1 MERELMGHTEYIKP
15 KNLNDLL
22 YNMKETEG
30 RGEVIAGGTNLIP
43 QMKEKI
49 KSPEFLI
56 DVCDLQELSQIKEE
70 NGIISIGAGTTIAD
84 IASSDIIKR
93 KGQILA
99 SAARQLGNPL
109 VRNRATIGGN
119 LADASP
125 AADTAPALLA
135 LEAFLYL
142 ESEAGGK
149 REVPLDQFFT
159 DPNQTVMKENEV
171 ITRIC
176 FKEPECPLNGG
187 YIKLGLR
194 NAMAISVVS
203 VAVMLDVEEGIC
215 RKARI
220 ALGSVA
226 PKPVRAY
233 GVEKMLEGK
242 ELILEVIEASAHAVK
257 EDISPISDIRASA
270 EYRQHTASVLL
281 KRAILEARDRG
292 NK

>member
-1 MERELMGHTEYIKP
+1 MDNIEYIKP
-15 KNLNDLL
+15 NNLGALL
-22 YNMKETEG
+22 NNMKETKG
-30 RGEVIAGGTNLIP
+30 RSEVIAGGTNLIP

-70 NGIISIGAGTTIAD
+70 NGVISIGAGTTIAD
-84 IASSDIIKR
+84 VVSSELIER
-93 KGQILA
+93 KSPILA
-99 SAARQLGNPL
+99 SASRQLGNPL

-125 AADTAPALLA
+125 AADTAPPLLA
-135 LEAFLYL
+135 LEALLYL
-142 ESEAGGK
+142 ESKSGGQ
-149 REVPLDQFFT
+149 RDVPLDKLFT
-159 DPNQTVMKENEV
+159 GPNQTVMKDDEV

-176 FKEPECPLNGG
+176 FREPENRLKGS

-194 NAMAISVVS
+194 QAMAISVVS
-203 VAVMLDVEEGIC
+203 VAVMLDVKAGVC

-233 GVEKMLEGK
+233 GVEEGLEGK
-242 ELILEVIEASAHAVK
+242 ELNREIIEKSVNAIK
-257 EDISPISDIRASA
+257 KDISPISDIRASA
-270 EYRQHTASVLL
+270 AYRQHAASVLL

-292 NK
+292 KK

>member
-1 MERELMGHTEYIKP
+1 MGNTEYIKP

-22 YNMKETEG
+22 YNKKETEG

-43 QMKEKI
+43 QIQGKI

-56 DVCDLQELSQIKEE
+56 DVSDLQELSHIKEE
-70 NGIISIGAGTTIAD
+70 NGVISIGAGTAIAD
-84 IASSDIIKR
+84 IVSSEIIKS
-93 KGQILA
+93 KGPILA

-125 AADTAPALLA
+125 AADTAPPLLA
-135 LEAFLYL
+135 LEAYLYL
-142 ESEAGGK
+142 ESEGGRK
-149 REVPLDQFFT
+149 REIQLDQFFT
-159 DPNQTVMKENEV
+159 GPNKTIMKDNEI

-176 FKEPECPLNGG
+176 FKAPEYPLNGG

-203 VAVMLDVEEGIC
+203 VAVMLNIEEGIC

-233 GVEKMLEGK
+233 GVEKSLEGK
-242 ELILEVIEASAHAVK
+242 ELNQDVIEASALEIKK
-257 EDISPISDIRASA
+257 EILPISDIRASA
-270 EYRQHTASVLL
+270 EYRRHTASVLF

-292 NK
+292 KK

>member
-1 MERELMGHTEYIKP
+1 MGNTEYIKP

-22 YNMKETEG
+22 NNKKETEG
-30 RGEVIAGGTNLIP
+30 RGAVIAGGTNLIP
-43 QMKEKI
+43 QMQEKI

-70 NGIISIGAGTTIAD
+70 NGMISIGAGTTIAD
-84 IASSDIIKR
+84 IASSDIINVKSP
-93 KGQILA
+93 ILA

-125 AADTAPALLA
+125 AADTAPPLLA
-135 LEAFLYL
+135 LEAFLFL
-142 ESEAGGK
+142 ESEGGGQ
-149 REVPLDQFFT
+149 REVPLEQFFT
-159 DPNQTVMKENEV
+159 GPNQTVMKANEV
-171 ITRIC
+171 MTRIC
-176 FKEPECPLNGG
+176 FSEPEHPLNGG

-194 NAMAISVVS
+194 KAMAISVVS

-233 GVEKMLEGK
+233 GVEKNLEGK
-242 ELILEVIEASAHAVK
+242 ELNRDVIEASANKVTK
-257 EDISPISDIRASA
+257 DISPISDIRASA
-270 EYRQHTASVLL
+270 KYRQHTSSVLL

-292 NK
+292 KK

>member
-1 MERELMGHTEYIKP
+1 MGYTEYIKP

-22 YNMKETEG
+22 YNKKETEG

-43 QMKEKI
+43 QMQGKL

-56 DVCDLQELSQIKEE
+56 DICDLQELSKIKEE
-70 NGIISIGAGTTIAD
+70 NGVISIGAGTVITD
-84 IASSDIIKR
+84 IVSSEIIKR
-93 KGQILA
+93 KSPILA
-99 SAARQLGNPL
+99 SAARQLGSPL

-125 AADTAPALLA
+125 AADTAPPLLA

-142 ESEAGGK
+142 ESEGEGK
-149 REVPLDQFFT
+149 REVPLDRFFT
-159 DPNQTVMKENEV
+159 GPNKTVMKENEV
-171 ITRIC
+171 MTRIC
-176 FKEPECPLNGG
+176 FREPEHPLGG

-233 GVEKMLEGK
+233 GVEKSLEGK
-242 ELILEVIEASAHAVK
+242 ELNLDVIEASANAVIK
-257 EDISPISDIRASA
+257 DISPISDIRASA

>member
-1 MERELMGHTEYIKP
+1 MGHTEYIKP

-22 YNMKETEG
+22 NNKKETEG

-43 QMKEKI
+43 QMKERV
-49 KSPEFLI
+49 KSPDFLI
-56 DVCDLQELSQIKEE
+56 DVCDLQELSQISEE
-70 NGIISIGAGTTIAD
+70 NGMISIGAGTTIAD
-84 IASSDIIKR
+84 IASSEIIKS
-93 KGQILA
+93 KSPILA

-109 VRNRATIGGN
+109 IRNRATIGGN
-119 LADASP
+119 IADASP
-125 AADTAPALLA
+125 AADTAPPLLA
-135 LEAFLYL
+135 LEALLYL
-142 ESEAGGK
+142 ESKGGGQ
-149 REVPLDQFFT
+149 RDVPLDKFFT
-159 DPNQTVMKENEV
+159 GPNQTVMKENEV

-176 FKEPECPLNGG
+176 FREPASPLHGS

-203 VAVMLDVEEGIC
+203 VAVMLDVKEGVC

-233 GVEKMLEGK
+233 GVEKGLEGK
-242 ELILEVIEASAHAVK
+242 ELNRDIIEKSVNAIK
-257 EDISPISDIRASA
+257 KDISPISDIRASA
-270 EYRQHTASVLL
+270 EYRQHTSSVLL

>member
-1 MERELMGHTEYIKP
+1 MGNTEYIKP

-22 YNMKETEG
+22 NNKKETEG

-43 QMKEKI
+43 QIKEKI
-49 KSPEFLI
+49 KSPDFLI
-56 DVCDLQELSQIKEE
+56 DVCDLQELSQINEE
-70 NGIISIGAGTTIAD
+70 NGMISIGAGTTIAD
-84 IASSDIIKR
+84 IASSEIIKS
-93 KGQILA
+93 KSPILA

-125 AADTAPALLA
+125 AADTAPPLLA

-142 ESEAGGK
+142 ESEGGGK
-149 REVPLDQFFT
+149 REVPLDEFFT
-159 DPNQTVMKENEV
+159 GPNQTVMKENEV

-176 FKEPECPLNGG
+176 FKEPEDPINGA

-203 VAVMLDVEEGIC
+203 VALMLDVEEGIC

-226 PKPVRAY
+226 PRPVRAY
-233 GVEKMLEGK
+233 GVEKSLEGK
-242 ELILEVIEASAHAVK
+242 ELNRDVIEASANEVSK
-257 EDISPISDIRASA
+257 DISPISDIRASA
-270 EYRQHTASVLL
+270 EYRQHTSSVLL

-292 NK
+292 KK

>member
-1 MERELMGHTEYIKP
+1 MGHTEYIKP
-15 KNLNDLL
+15 NNLGALL
-22 YNMKETEG
+22 NNKKETEG

-43 QMKEKI
+43 QIKEKI
-49 KSPEFLI
+49 KSPDFLI
-56 DVCDLQELSQIKEE
+56 DVCDLQELSQINEE
-70 NGIISIGAGTTIAD
+70 NGMISIGAGTTIAD
-84 IASSDIIKR
+84 IASSEIIKS
-93 KGQILA
+93 KSPILA

-125 AADTAPALLA
+125 AADTAPPLLA

-142 ESEAGGK
+142 ESEGGGK
-149 REVPLDQFFT
+149 REVPLDEFFT
-159 DPNQTVMKENEV
+159 GPNQTVMKENEV

-176 FKEPECPLNGG
+176 FKEPAHPLTGA
-187 YIKLGLR
+187 YLKLGLR

-203 VAVMLDVEEGIC
+203 VAVMLDVKEGVC

-233 GVEKMLEGK
+233 GVEKGLEGK
-242 ELILEVIEASAHAVK
+242 EFNRDIIEKSVNAIK
-257 EDISPISDIRASA
+257 KDISPISDIRASA
-270 EYRQHTASVLL
+270 AYRQHTASVLL

-292 NK
+292 VK